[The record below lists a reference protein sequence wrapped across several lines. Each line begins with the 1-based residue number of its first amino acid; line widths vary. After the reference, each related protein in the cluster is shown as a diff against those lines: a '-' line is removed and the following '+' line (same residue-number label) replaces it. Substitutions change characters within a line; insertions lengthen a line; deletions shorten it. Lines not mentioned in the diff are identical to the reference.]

1 MRRLR
6 LDGRPPPCD
15 TDLFDPEDGSER
27 RRLSSPS
34 SPTAMRRFALA
45 VAAAVLAYLYYRSR
59 EQTMPSVD
67 RPTSERRA
75 FWLFGTP
82 ISEHIGL

>member
-1 MRRLR
+1 MRL
-6 LDGRPPPCD
+6 LKLGGRPPPCEA
-15 TDLFDPEDGSER
+15 DLFDPEDGSE